1 MTAKPIRNRGTGTA
15 DRPPDV
21 IFQVIGERGRLSKKE
36 ARASAELWRDLVQ
49 QNPRALFIISVLG
62 YDDDP
67 RDIWEFPDAVRYV
80 GWWARYAGMDNFETA
95 KRLLEPLPGREHSSA
110 LGFLAACGVFGEE
123 AKRVALN
130 DWSPTVAH

>member
-1 MTAKPIRNRGTGTA
+1 MT
-15 DRPPDV
+15 DV
-21 IFQVIGERGRLSKKE
+21 IHQVIGERSRLSKKE
-36 ARASAELWRDLVQ
+36 ARASAQLWRELVR
-49 QNPRALFIISVLG
+49 QNPRALFTLSLFG

-67 RDIWEFPDAVRYV
+67 RDIWEFPEAVRYV

-95 KRLLEPLPGREHSSA
+95 QRLLEPPPGREHSPA